1 MSSDGSNGNDG
12 NGQGFKGE
20 LGQWIN
26 PEKLE
31 FKPTARQKAFRRIAR
46 RMVSNGCFLKT
57 SWYQESNR
65 SESEVLKGHPVN
77 PKEWRKWCKEARF
90 GTWFYEDF
98 PEVEPV
104 SEEELRM
111 LDRQWWQGVSNG
123 MNEGESWAFDKY
135 AKVRFAK
142 QEAQQASAEMS
153 ELKDYLGKGSS
164 GSKWRLPS
172 AEA

>member
-1 MSSDGSNGNDG
+1 
-12 NGQGFKGE
+12 
-20 LGQWIN
+20 
-26 PEKLE
+26 
-31 FKPTARQKAFRRIAR
+31 
-46 RMVSNGCFLKT
+46 
-57 SWYQESNR
+57 
-65 SESEVLKGHPVN
+65 
-77 PKEWRKWCKEARF
+77 
-90 GTWFYEDF
+90 
-98 PEVEPV
+98 
-104 SEEELRM
+104 M